1 MQLRGHPLGV
11 RGRAGLMIKCVY
23 GVGPV
28 RSEGIMKLY
37 LAVPVVLVALL
48 IAASGVA
55 ALTRGWV
62 LASNRSPVRRP
73 RLSGWGQL
81 AVAFAL
87 CRQKLFL
94 LALDGTGPRQ
104 WGPDRQRASDERS
117 GPDDG
122 ESAQGW

>member
-1 MQLRGHPLGV
+1 MQ
-11 RGRAGLMIKCVY
+11 
-23 GVGPV
+23 
-28 RSEGIMKLY
+28 LY

-73 RLSGWGQL
+73 RLYGWGQL
-81 AVAFAL
+81 TVAFAL
-87 CRQKLFL
+87 CRQMLFL

-104 WGPDRQRASDERS
+104 WGP
-117 GPDDG
+117 
-122 ESAQGW
+122 